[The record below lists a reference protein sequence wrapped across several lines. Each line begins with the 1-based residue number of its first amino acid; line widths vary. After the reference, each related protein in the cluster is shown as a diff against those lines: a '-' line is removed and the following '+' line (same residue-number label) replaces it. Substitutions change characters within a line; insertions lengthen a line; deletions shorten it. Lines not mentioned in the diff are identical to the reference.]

1 MKLGSSLKR
10 RRGKGRGRKS
20 GRRAG
25 GPSAGA
31 GIARRFAWIA
41 AVLVG
46 GWALGYGIAVFV
58 LFPTPERPDRYV
70 EVPDLRQRSETD
82 ARAVLADLGL
92 ALKGVDG
99 LRHPAAD
106 SGQVVGQSPLPG
118 QLALPGGA
126 VRLAVSL
133 GPDRRPVPV
142 LTRLRVDR
150 AVDVLEATGFAV
162 EVDSVESEMPR
173 GRVLAVDPAE
183 GTPVALPGEV
193 ALTVSLGPPVVAMP
207 DLLGLDVAEARDSL
221 TSLGLV
227 VAEVE
232 EVFRFGR
239 DQGRV
244 VEQDPV
250 SETELQ
256 RGSAVRLTIGR
267 RGG

>member
-10 RRGKGRGRKS
+10 RRGGGRGRSTKGRARGS
-20 GRRAG
+20 GSPG
-25 GPSAGA
+25 GGL
-31 GIARRFAWIA
+31 RRFAWLA
-41 AVLVG
+41 GMVVG
-46 GWALGYGIAVFV
+46 GWVLGYGIAVLV
-58 LFPTPERPDRYV
+58 LFPEPDRPERFV
-70 EVPDLRQRSETD
+70 EVPDLRERDEVE
-82 ARAVLADLGL
+82 ARTRLAELGL
-92 ALKGVDG
+92 ELASVEA
-99 LRHPAAD
+99 LRHPDAD
-106 SGQVVGQSPLPG
+106 SGRVVGQSPLPG

-126 VRLAVSL
+126 VRLAVSM

-150 AVDVLEATGFAV
+150 AVDLLQATGFEV
-162 EVDSVESEMPR
+162 GVDSVESDMPR
-173 GRVLAVDPAE
+173 GRVLAVTPPE
-183 GTPVALPGEV
+183 GTPVALPGSV

-207 DLLGLDVAEARDSL
+207 ELLGLDIGEARDSL
-221 TSLGLV
+221 ASLGLV

-250 SETELQ
+250 SQTELQ